1 MATVRTQEL
10 IHAELDGE
18 LTAAD
23 RAELAQLLLQDPEAR
38 RLQFDLRRTHGLLRE
53 IPQAEPPPG
62 LRSAILAALGLST
75 RPETLAGVQPQGRW
89 SGYRLA
95 AAIIGGLVVAGV
107 GYNLLV
113 FSRPGADLQ
122 GSMGAAIPSTAVA
135 GSTSVDQ
142 ALFQSDGI
150 EASATLHRSGQGLR
164 LDLEL
169 RGTVPYEVIA
179 SFDPVTTTYL
189 GADGDADLAE
199 LGGAIIVQAGPGR
212 VASSLE
218 FSGTAPIVLQVRAGD
233 RVLGEDELSP
243 GPSD

>member
-1 MATVRTQEL
+1 MDTLRTQEL

-18 LTAAD
+18 LTAAE
-23 RAELAQLLLQDPEAR
+23 RAELARLLLQDPEAR
-38 RLQFDLRRTHGLLRE
+38 HLQDDLRRTHGLLRE
-53 IPQAEPPPG
+53 IPQAEPPAG
-62 LRSAILAALGLST
+62 LRSAILAALGLTT
-75 RPETLAGVQPQGRW
+75 RAEAPASGRSGRW

-95 AAIIGGLVVAGV
+95 AAIIGSLVVAGI
-107 GYNLLV
+107 GYSLLDV
-113 FSRPGADLQ
+113 SQPGADLQ
-122 GSMGAAIPSTAVA
+122 GSVGAAIPSTAVA
-135 GSTSVDQ
+135 GGTSVDQ

-169 RGTVPYEVIA
+169 LGTVPYEVVA
-179 SFDPVTTTYL
+179 SFDPVATTFL

-199 LGGAIIVQAGPGR
+199 LEGAIIVQAGPGR

-233 RVLGEDELSP
+233 QVLGEDELSP
-243 GPSD
+243 GPSN